1 MKRNILNTLWM
12 AAVLPLALASCQQ
25 EELPGVTDTAGAQV
39 FSITVTDGGYHSD
52 GNATGMTRATENG
65 YSTEFTAGDAC
76 GLYIV
81 RGSSMV
87 QENVKLTATAGT
99 DGILTWQP
107 DAGVTLAGEQQ
118 GDTYFLYY
126 PYRENMEDKT
136 DVAATTDDAAFFA
149 PLISGWQPAEDQSD
163 YATGYTASDLMTA
176 QGKATESSDGI
187 VQLSF
192 PMTHRMALAVVKMPK
207 TVYHFTNTTGEAI
220 PDYTVTEP
228 VDFTAAK
235 PYRPTPGTYRY
246 LVNPSS
252 TAITLIGS
260 YDDDSK
266 GFTVTLSGISSGNYK
281 TYNVNDGTVVN
292 IDYNLQVGDYL
303 MTDGSLWSKDWAQP
317 SDEQKANVAAIVFW
331 TPAETD
337 PTGRTTP
344 ASLADDKIMKADF
357 PNCNHGLAV
366 ALKDFA
372 MVQWQNRDRW
382 EYVRDFQYSNSF
394 THPLKSDFVSIA
406 TGSGRTDNANRIL
419 GYQNTQVLLA
429 YNKYCAENNKLD
441 NIVNPAAALTEY
453 VATNSAPKC
462 STGWFLP
469 SAKELNVLC
478 YKDVDDIWNATG
490 TQTRDIVTNSFFI
503 AGGEGFKTIKY
514 WSSSE
519 SVYNRYSLY
528 YNAVSVAMSSGWI
541 TSDLKSNTYWL
552 RAVCAF

>member
-52 GNATGMTRATENG
+52 GNAAGMTRATEND
-65 YSTEFTAGDAC
+65 YSTKFTSGDEC

-81 RGSSMV
+81 NGSRV
-87 QENVKLTATAGT
+87 VENVKLTATAGT
-99 DGILTWQP
+99 DGTLTWQP
-107 DAGVTLAGEQQ
+107 ASGEPLTGGLP

-126 PYRENMEDKT
+126 PYQADMAGKT
-136 DVAATTDDAAFFA
+136 DAAATTDDAAFFA

-176 QGKATESSDGI
+176 QGNATTSGGI

-192 PMTHRMALAVVKMPK
+192 PMTHRMALAVIKMPK

-220 PDYTVTEP
+220 PNYTVTEP

-260 YDDDSK
+260 YDDDPK

-281 TYNVNDGTVVN
+281 TYKVDGSSEEN
-292 IDYNLQVGDYL
+292 INHLLQVGDFL
-303 MTDGSLWSKDWAQP
+303 MQDGKLVSKDVTLTE
-317 SDEQKANVAAIVFW
+317 EQKANVAAIVFW
-331 TPAETD
+331 SPAETD
-337 PTGRTTP
+337 PVGRNTP
-344 ASLADDKIMKADF
+344 ARLADDKIMAADYPF
-357 PNCNHGLAV
+357 CTHGLAV

-429 YNKYCAENNKLD
+429 YNKYCAENNKSD